1 MPGASP
7 IQTSFNGGELSP
19 LMLGRV
25 DFDRYRVSLG
35 TCLNWIPLVQGP
47 LTRRPGTYFC
57 DEVKDST
64 KATRVVAFK
73 YSTTQAYVLEFGD
86 QYIRFKKNGGAIT
99 LTEQNISGITQASPA
114 VLTYVGTDSYA
125 NGDHVDITGVLGM
138 VEVNSRRFK
147 VANVNAGANTFELQT
162 VDGTNVDSTGYT
174 AYSSAGTV
182 AEVYTVTSP
191 YLEADLFELKFVQ
204 SADTLYIFHPEYA
217 PRTLTRT
224 SDTSWTLAT
233 ITFLDGPYLPMNTTT
248 TTLTPSASAP
258 GSGVTLT
265 ASAVTGI
272 NGDQGFLTTDVGR
285 YIRIRQGS
293 VWGYVLVTGWTS
305 TTVVT
310 VTIINTLTSTAAKT
324 DWRMGVYA
332 DTTGYPACGT
342 FFGDRL
348 YLGGVTSYPSRID
361 GSKTGDY
368 VNMAPSDTTGTV
380 ADDNAVSY
388 TLNSDDVQNIR
399 WMRGTANGVAVGTFE
414 GEWLVSPSA
423 LGEAITP
430 TNINAKQSTDNGS
443 TLAAPLKVGN
453 ALLHVAAGGR
463 EIYELVY
470 SYNDNAFLPT
480 DMTVLAE
487 HVTKGDPDASSGVKE
502 MAYQRKRSKIVWAVR
517 NDGML
522 LGFSYSRADKVSGWH
537 RHTLGGYANAGQTAA
552 AKVESVAVI
561 PSSDGLRDEVWLVV
575 QRYINGRSVRY
586 IEYMTPLWEHGDA
599 QEDAFYVDGGLTYD
613 GSAASTI
620 RGLHHLAGETV
631 AVLADGATHP
641 DVTVSATGAITL
653 NYTASVVQI
662 GYAYPSDGEAL
673 RPEAG
678 TAQGTA
684 QGKIMRSHRVFFR
697 LHDTL
702 GLAVGASFN
711 ASGYGKLTALNF
723 RTSGHA
729 MGTAVPLF
737 TGDKGDFS
745 WEGSYTTENYVCWR
759 VSQPVPATIIAIMPD
774 LDTQER

>member
-25 DFDRYRVSLG
+25 DFERYRSSLG

-73 YSTTQAYVLEFGD
+73 YSTTQAYILEFGNL
-86 QYIRFKKNGGAIT
+86 YVRFKKNGGAIT
-99 LTEQNISGITQASPA
+99 LTGQNITGITQASPA
-114 VLTYVGTDSYA
+114 VLTYAGADSYA
-125 NGDHVDITGVLGM
+125 NGDHVDISGVVGM
-138 VEVNSRRFK
+138 TEVNNRRFK

-162 VDGTNVDSTGYT
+162 VDGTNVNSTSYT
-174 AYSSAGTV
+174 AYSSGGTV
-182 AEVYTVTSP
+182 AEVYTLTTT
-191 YLEADLFELKFVQ
+191 YAEADLFNLKFVQ
-204 SADTLYIFHPEYA
+204 SADTLYIFHPDYA
-217 PRTLTRT
+217 PRTLTRA

-233 ITFLDGPYLPMNTTT
+233 ITFLDGPYLPMNVTT
-248 TTLTPSASAP
+248 TTLTPSAFAP
-258 GSGVTLT
+258 GAGVTLT

-272 NGDQGFLTTDVGR
+272 NDDQGFLSTDVGR

-293 VWGYVLVTGWTS
+293 VWGYVLITGWTS

-310 VTIINTLTSTAAKT
+310 VTVINSLTSIAAKL
-324 DWRMGVYA
+324 DWRMGVYSG
-332 DTTGYPACGT
+332 TTGYPTAGT

-348 YLGGVTSYPSRID
+348 YMGGAPSFPSRVD
-361 GSKTGDY
+361 GSKVGDY
-368 VNMAPSDTTGTV
+368 ENMAPSDTTGTV
-380 ADDNAVSY
+380 ADDSAVSY

-399 WMRGTANGVAVGTFE
+399 WMRGTANGVAIGTFE
-414 GEWLVSPSA
+414 GEWLMSPSA
-423 LGEAITP
+423 LGEAMTP
-430 TNINAKQSTDNGS
+430 TNVNAKQSTDNGS
-443 TLAAPLKVGN
+443 TLAAPLKIGN

-463 EIYELVY
+463 EVYELVY
-470 SYNDNAFLPT
+470 SYNDNAFLST

-487 HVTKGDPDASSGVKE
+487 HVGKGDPDSSSGIKE
-502 MAYQRKRSKIVWAVR
+502 MAYQRKRTKVVWAVR
-517 NDGML
+517 NDGVL

-537 RHTLGGYANAGQTAA
+537 RHTIGGFSDVAHLSG

-586 IEYMTPLWEHGDA
+586 IEYMMPLWEHGDA

-613 GSAASTI
+613 GAAASALT
-620 RGLHHLAGETV
+620 GLFHLAGETV
-631 AVLADGATHP
+631 SVLADGAAHP
-641 DVTVSATGAITL
+641 DVTVSATGTITL
-653 NYTASVVQI
+653 NYAASVVQL
-662 GYAYPSDGEAL
+662 GYAYHSDGQAL

-684 QGKIMRSHRVFFR
+684 QGKTQRSHRVFFR

-702 GLAVGASFN
+702 GLMVGASFN
-711 ASGYGKLTALNF
+711 TSGYGKLTSLPF
-723 RTSGHA
+723 RTSGNA
-729 MGTAVPLF
+729 MDTAVPLF

-759 VSQPVPATIIAIMPD
+759 VTQPFPATIIAIMPD